1 MFSFRLK
8 IWHIEQTCVF
18 ELSWGK
24 AQQLTAKLPFP
35 NTLRTHYQHW
45 QRAYMEF
52 YQSQEFQQ
60 TLFRARVEMSGSMA
74 TPGIDWRARL
84 VQAEAELTAEF
95 HHWLSS
101 AELLKIR
108 REIASGG
115 QQTIAEMKHR
125 LTIHPVDVFLT
136 CDSLELERLPWETW
150 EIGTEF
156 AATQMIR
163 LVRTPANIEAT
174 TEPRKHQGKM
184 RILAILGDDTGLNFQ
199 TEREALKSLES
210 LAEVTFMG
218 WQAGKATDHLLEDIQ
233 QAIANPNGWDILFFA
248 GHSNETNLT
257 GGELTI
263 SPNQSIL
270 VSEIAPQ
277 LLLAKQQG
285 LQFAIFNSCKG
296 LSIANLLI
304 NLGLGQVAIMREPI
318 HNQVAQEFLVRFLR
332 QMATD
337 QDVQDALRST
347 CQSFKLDKN
356 LTYPSAYLIPS
367 LFRHPDS
374 VPFRLKPFGWK
385 EKLKQWMPTKV
396 EAIALTTLI
405 CLSGFIPVQEWLLA
419 QRILVQAHY
428 RQLTGQ
434 FNQIQ
439 SPSILLVQ
447 IDDQTIQKLGISSVS
462 PMDRKVLAQLVDQ
475 ATALDARVIGLD
487 YLLDTPQPNDA
498 VLRRSL
504 ETGVTNNQSWF
515 VFGSKRNKA
524 GEWIGIRPEI
534 ASPNWSLSGDLWT
547 PYWRIRPLPWSDA
560 RLLPFSYT
568 LATALQLQNQFPSEM
583 ASTPP
588 RPNLQ
593 NRSLLSPQFKA
604 YTQEIGAPLIT
615 QRMKLHPIT
624 AFSYSLCHPWGEEPL
639 CHRWLQPLLDFSI
652 PPEQVYQS
660 VSAWKFLQQP
670 TATLQAGDRS
680 SLQETIVIIAPGG
693 YDQAGITQVGEDNPP
708 LPAAIAYWRQHRG
721 DLNET
726 FTGGEIH
733 AYMAHHFLKQHLI
746 TPIPDLWLVLLAGLI
761 AKAIALSLKQRQL
774 KPTHGILL
782 LGFATIS
789 YGVMSL
795 QLYITA
801 AILFPWLF
809 PSVVLCSSLLPP
821 FWSRHHHA

>member
-1 MFSFRLK
+1 MSSFRLK
-8 IWHIEQTCVF
+8 VWHIEQTCVF
-18 ELSWGK
+18 ELSWEKGR
-24 AQQLTAKLPFP
+24 QHQAKLPFP
-35 NTLRTHYQHW
+35 NTLKTHYQRW
-45 QRAYMEF
+45 QETYIDF
-52 YQSQEFQQ
+52 YESQEFQES
-60 TLFRARVEMSGSMA
+60 TLRARPDMSGAMA
-74 TPGIDWRARL
+74 KPAIDWRARL
-84 VQAEAELTAEF
+84 VQAEAELTSEF

-101 AELLKIR
+101 ADLFQIR
-108 REIASGG
+108 KEIASGG
-115 QQTIAEMKHR
+115 QQLIGEKNQAMTQPI
-125 LTIHPVDVFLT
+125 DVFLT

-156 AATQMIR
+156 AASAIR
-163 LVRTPANIEAT
+163 LVRTPANIEADT
-174 TEPRKHQGKM
+174 QQRERQGKM
-184 RILAILGDDTGLNFQ
+184 RILAILGDETGLNFQ
-199 TEREALKSLES
+199 TERDALMNLNS
-210 LAEVTFMG
+210 LADITFIG
-218 WQAGKATDHLLEDIQ
+218 WQKGKATEHLLEDIQ

-296 LSIANLLI
+296 LSIAKSLI
-304 NLGLGQVAIMREPI
+304 SLGLGQVAVMREPI
-318 HNQVAQEFLVRFLR
+318 HNRVAQEFLVRFLR
-332 QMATD
+332 QMATY

-347 CQSFKLDKN
+347 CQYFEVDKK

-374 VPFRLKPFGWK
+374 IPFRLKPFGWK

-405 CLSGFIPVQEWLLA
+405 CLSAFIPVQEWLLA
-419 QRILVQAHY
+419 QRLVVQARY

-434 FNQIQ
+434 FNQVQ
-439 SPSILLVQ
+439 SPPILLVQ
-447 IDDQTIQKLGISSVS
+447 IDDRTIQKLGISSVS
-462 PMDRKVLAQLVDQ
+462 PMDRKVLAQLVDR
-475 ATALDARVIGLD
+475 AAALDARVIGLD

-498 VLRRSL
+498 VLRRAL
-504 ETGVTNNQSWF
+504 ETAVTNNQSWL
-515 VFGSKRNKA
+515 VLGSKRNKA
-524 GEWIGIRPEI
+524 GQWIGVRPEI

-568 LATALQLQNQFPSEM
+568 LATALQLQNRSTLEV

-588 RPNLQ
+588 RPSLQ
-593 NRSLLSPQFKA
+593 SRSLLSSQFKA
-604 YTQEIGAPLIT
+604 YTQEIGAPPIA

-624 AFSYSLCHPWGEEPL
+624 AFSYNLCHPWGEESL

-652 PPEQVYQS
+652 PPQQVYQP

-670 TATLQAGDRS
+670 TTVSPAADRS
-680 SLQETIVIIAPGG
+680 SLQNAIVIIAPGG
-693 YDQAGITQVGEDNPP
+693 YDQAGITKAGEDNPT
-708 LPAAIAYWRQHRG
+708 LPAAIAHWRQQQG
-721 DLNET
+721 DFSET

-733 AYMAHHFLKQHLI
+733 AYMTHHFLKQHLVI
-746 TPIPDLWLVLLAGLI
+746 PIPDLWLVLLASLI
-761 AKAIALSLKQRQL
+761 AKAVILNLKQRQL
-774 KPTHGILL
+774 KPTLGILF
-782 LGFATIS
+782 LGIATLS
-789 YGVMSL
+789 YGAIGL

-801 AILFPWLF
+801 AIMLPWLL
-809 PSVVLCSSLLPP
+809 PSAVVCSYLLPY